1 MLFIANKVFLLKYLR
16 IKAGRFRCGVAGKF
30 WCAKFPARHRG
41 RELARKCARIA
52 LQTMRRMIRLDLGA
66 KMAKPRAPGP
76 AVRLAGLSTAW
87 AALEH
92 SHAVNCRRT
101 LLATH
106 YHELTALA
114 AKLPALACHT
124 MRVKE

>member
-1 MLFIANKVFLLKYLR
+1 MREPSGMLFIANKVFLLKYLQ

-30 WCAKFPARHRG
+30 WRAKFPARHRG

-76 AVRLAGLSTAW
+76 AVRPPGLSTAW

-92 SHAVNCRRT
+92 FPTVGP
-101 LLATH
+101 ATTP
-106 YHELTALA
+106 LPPPIPA
-114 AKLPALACHT
+114 A
-124 MRVKE
+124 